1 MLRRPSSGDLRIIG
15 HFTGR
20 IFLAFAGVSVLP
32 LMVAIGLGEWAPVSS
47 FVLMMGVF
55 AVVGAGLRRLLATSR
70 PLDLRHGMVV
80 VALVWLLVPAVAAI
94 PLALSGH
101 FSDFLDAYFD
111 AVSGL
116 TTTGL
121 SVLQDLDHL
130 ALSLNLWRHLL
141 QFLGGL
147 GIVVVAVWL
156 SVGGAGLALAH
167 SEGRADKILPSVSS
181 TSRFIWRVSLVHMAV
196 GVAVLYG
203 VGVVF
208 LGFTSGRSV
217 FHSLMIFFAAFSTGG
232 FSVQSTSLGYYHSAI
247 LEAAASVMMIAGAM
261 SFQLHFALWQ
271 RRYRDALRNLETRAY
286 LTTFVVLLGVT
297 MVGLGALGTYGGIL
311 GHARQGVFQF
321 LSAHTTTGFSTIPSS
336 ELALWTGLA
345 FAGIAAAMALGG
357 MAAST
362 AGGVKA
368 LRVGLTAKVL
378 RGESKRVMMPP
389 GAVIPVGYFQD
400 GHRRMTVEV
409 AHAAMFITVLYLGL
423 YLVGTGVGIAY
434 GYPLQDA
441 LFESVSAGATVGLS
455 AGITDPA
462 MPVVLQIVYMSE
474 MWLGR
479 LEFVAVFALIGTV
492 WSSIRGR

>member
-1 MLRRPSSGDLRIIG
+1 MLTRPSSDDLRIIG
-15 HFTGR
+15 QFTGR

-32 LMVAIGLGEWAPVSS
+32 LVAAIGVGEWAPGGS
-47 FVLMMGVF
+47 FLLMLGVF
-55 AVVGAGLRRLLATSR
+55 AILGAALTRLPTSR
-70 PLDLRHGMVV
+70 PLDIRHGVVV
-80 VALVWLLVPAVAAI
+80 VALGWLLVPAVAAI

-101 FSDFLDAYFD
+101 FSDFIDVYFD

-156 SVGGAGLALAH
+156 SVGGAGLALSR
-167 SEGRADKILPSVSS
+167 SEGREDKILPSISS

-196 GVAVLYG
+196 GVAVLFG
-203 VGVVF
+203 VSFVF
-208 LGFTSGRSV
+208 LGFTSGRSL
-217 FHSLMIFFAAFSTGG
+217 FHALMIFFAAFSTGG
-232 FSVQSTSLGYYHSAI
+232 FSVQSTSLGYYHSPI
-247 LEAAASVMMIAGAM
+247 LEAAAGGIMLAGTM
-261 SFQLHFALWQ
+261 SFQLHFALW
-271 RRYRDALRNLETRAY
+271 RRRFREAVRNLETRSF
-286 LTTFVVLLGVT
+286 LTTFVTLLVVT
-297 MVGLGALGTYGGIL
+297 MVGLATLGTYHGIL
-311 GHARQGVFQF
+311 GHARQGLFQF
-321 LSAHTTTGFSTIPSS
+321 LSAHTTTGFSTVPSS
-336 ELALWTGLA
+336 ELAGWTGLA
-345 FAGIAAAMALGG
+345 FAGMVTAMALGG

-378 RGESKRVMMPP
+378 KNESKRVMMPP
-389 GAVIPVGYFQD
+389 GSVIPIGYFQD

-409 AHAAMFITVLYLGL
+409 AHAAMFITLLYLGL

-434 GYPLQDA
+434 GYSLQDA
-441 LFESVSAGATVGLS
+441 LFESVSAGGTVGLS
-455 AGITDPA
+455 VGITDPS
-462 MPVVLQIVYMSE
+462 MPVVLQIVYMCE

-479 LEFVAVFALIGTV
+479 LEFLAFFALIGTL
-492 WSSIRGR
+492 WSAVRGR